1 MATHCLSSSPAH
13 ELQADSGVRM
23 HANSDSTTSVWMTD
37 QARNTFPQLDGNQA
51 VDVCIIG
58 AGIAGI
64 TTAYLLA
71 REGKSVVVL
80 DDGPVASGETSRTTA
95 HLANALDDRYAKLEK
110 IRGQEVTRLAA
121 QSHTAAIDHI
131 ESIVEGESI
140 DCDFQRLDGFLFV
153 PRNRSSR
160 ILKRELDAAR
170 RAGLHG
176 VEMIDRAPIPSF
188 DTGPCLRFPR
198 QAQFHP
204 LKYLAALV
212 EAIRRESGF
221 IFTNTRAV
229 DVQGGSP
236 ALVKTKNGY
245 TVTATA
251 VVVAT
256 NSPFIDVVSVH
267 TKQHAYRTY
276 VIGGEI
282 PQGSIPVALYWDTLD
297 PYHYVRVHEG
307 LLIVGG
313 EDHKTGQDENPS
325 RHFRRLERWA
335 RERFP
340 IGDVKIRWS
349 GQVMETID
357 GLAFIGKDPGGLENV
372 YIATG
377 DSGMGMTH
385 GTIAGLLLN
394 DLIAGRDNA
403 WAVVY
408 EPARKPV
415 GVLKDYV
422 KENLNVA
429 TQYADWVTPGDVKS
443 VEQIPFGEG
452 AIIRDGVRKIAAY
465 RDPTG
470 EAHQRSAI
478 CSHLGCIV
486 GWNSTEKTWDCPC
499 HGSRFDKYGKVL
511 NGPAAT
517 DLASLE
523 ASIKSRKHSLS
534 WLKVDDRILCL
545 SDFIHAESGLGQAGD
560 ILFRR

>member
-1 MATHCLSSSPAH
+1 MPTDL
-13 ELQADSGVRM
+13 G
-23 HANSDSTTSVWMTD
+23 STTSVWMTGE
-37 QARNTFPQLDGNQA
+37 ARKRNTFAELNRNLT
-51 VDVCIIG
+51 VDICIIG
-58 AGIAGI
+58 AGISGI

-71 REGKSVVVL
+71 REGRSVVVL
-80 DDGPVASGETSRTTA
+80 DDGPVGGGETSRTTA
-95 HLANALDDRYAKLEK
+95 HLANALDDRYEQLEK
-110 IRGQEVTRLAA
+110 IHGQEITRLAA
-121 QSHTAAIDHI
+121 QSHTAAIDRI
-131 ESIVEGESI
+131 ESIVDSEAI
-140 DCDFQRLDGFLFV
+140 DCEFQRLDGFLFT
-153 PRNRSSR
+153 PPNRSSR
-160 ILKRELDAAR
+160 ILKRELDAAH
-170 RAGLHG
+170 RAGLHT
-176 VEMIDRAPIPSF
+176 VEMIDRAPISSF

-204 LKYLAALV
+204 LKYLTALV
-212 EAIRRESGF
+212 EAIRRVGGF

-245 TVTATA
+245 TVTAAA

-276 VIGGEI
+276 VIGTEI
-282 PQGSIPVALYWDTLD
+282 PHGSIPVALYWDTLD

-325 RHFRRLERWA
+325 KHFRRLERWA
-335 RERFP
+335 RERFQF
-340 IGDVKIRWS
+340 GDVKFRWS

-357 GLAFIGKDPGGLENV
+357 GLAFIGKDPGGLKNV

-403 WAVVY
+403 WAAVY

-415 GVLKDYV
+415 GALKDYV

-429 TQYADWVTPGDVKS
+429 AQYTDWLTPGDVNS
-443 VEQIPFGEG
+443 VAQIPAGEG
-452 AIIRDGVRKIAAY
+452 AIIRNGVRKVAAY
-465 RDPTG
+465 RDATG
-470 EAHQRSAI
+470 ETHQLSAI
-478 CSHLGCIV
+478 CPHLGCIV

-499 HGSRFDKYGKVL
+499 HGSRFDKYGRVL

-517 DLASLE
+517 DLTSVEGVNRVA
-523 ASIKSRKHSLS
+523 
-534 WLKVDDRILCL
+534 
-545 SDFIHAESGLGQAGD
+545 
-560 ILFRR
+560 